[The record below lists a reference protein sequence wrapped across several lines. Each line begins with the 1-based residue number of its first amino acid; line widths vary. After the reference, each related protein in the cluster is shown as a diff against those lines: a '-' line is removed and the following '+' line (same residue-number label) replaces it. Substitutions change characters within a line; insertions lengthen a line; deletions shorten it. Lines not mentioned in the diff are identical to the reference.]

1 MDPKNLTRNTFTL
14 TNTNPFCVKTYF
26 TERRDSYFNVDF
38 GQCLGLDWVHLDVVR
53 FPGSWVDDTLK
64 VQMPGGAL
72 SMADAPFQAYSS
84 GRLWVY
90 HLQLPG
96 STWIVRIYR
105 VTWERSK
112 TRLQLEVL
120 RGIHPKY
127 CLDEW
132 NAYDVEVSDFFVHI
146 HYYHDHS

>member
-1 MDPKNLTRNTFTL
+1 MLTD
-14 TNTNPFCVKTYF
+14 TNPFCIKTYF
-26 TERRDSYFNVDF
+26 TEQADGHFNIDF
-38 GQCLGLDWVHLDVVR
+38 GQCLGLDWVHLDVAR
-53 FPGSWVDDTLK
+53 SAGSQIDDTLK

-72 SMADAPFQAYSS
+72 SMADAPFQVYSS

-112 TRLQLEVL
+112 IRLRLEVF
-120 RGIHPKY
+120 RGTHPQN
-127 CLDEW
+127 CLDKW
-132 NAYDVEVSDFFVHI
+132 NAYDVEVSYFFVHVDY
-146 HYYHDHS
+146 HHDHL